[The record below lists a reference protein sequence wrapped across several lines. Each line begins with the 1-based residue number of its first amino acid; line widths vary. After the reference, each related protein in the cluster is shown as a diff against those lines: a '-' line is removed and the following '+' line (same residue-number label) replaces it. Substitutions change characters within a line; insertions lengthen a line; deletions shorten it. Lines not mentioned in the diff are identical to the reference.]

1 MRNAKAIFKV
11 SVISYFR
18 VPAIIGTTAFLVL
31 LPLVMY
37 LLTRDG
43 TQQPAEFVIAFAP
56 MFVGLGMVGTASSFV
71 MGDKV
76 TMNLRFMSMAGVK
89 PHEYLLGTGGSLLVI
104 GIGVMFAYSQI
115 ARFSGEELI
124 TFLGISAVGS
134 SIAILLGMSIG
145 MFKFPWL
152 GQPIG
157 MLLAFGTM
165 LSDANERLASVFYY
179 TFTMQIFNA
188 LDAIIEYGYV
198 DMARTMQIM
207 LGNAVVVIVLF
218 VLVNW
223 KHGLHKV

>member
-11 SVISYFR
+11 SVISYFKI
-18 VPAIIGTTAFLVL
+18 PSIIGTAAFLVL

-56 MFVGLGMVGTASSFV
+56 MFVGMGMVGTASSFV

-76 TMNLRFMSMAGVK
+76 TMNLRFMAMAGVK
-89 PHEYLLGTGGSLLVI
+89 PHQYLLGTGGALLVI
-104 GIGVMFAYSQI
+104 GFGAMVVYSQI
-115 ARFSGEELI
+115 ARFSGDVLI
-124 TFLGISAVGS
+124 NFLLVSAVGS

-157 MLLAFGTM
+157 IMLAFGTM
-165 LSDANERLASVFYY
+165 LSEANETLASVFYY

-188 LDAIIEYGYV
+188 LASIVEYGHV
-198 DMARTMQIM
+198 DMARIMQIM
-207 LGNAVVVIVLF
+207 LGNAVVVVILF
-218 VLVNW
+218 TIVNW